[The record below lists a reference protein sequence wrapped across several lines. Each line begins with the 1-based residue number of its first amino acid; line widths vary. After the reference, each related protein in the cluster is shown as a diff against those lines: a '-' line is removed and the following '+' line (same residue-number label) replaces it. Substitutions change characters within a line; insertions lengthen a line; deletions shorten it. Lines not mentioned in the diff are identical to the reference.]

1 MPQLW
6 FFWTM
11 SGITV
16 LVLAVVGVSIWMLI
30 EYLRLPGH
38 FEVRNKL
45 VGEVGVVKA
54 DVTAHQRGKVYIA
67 GAYWDAVCEHGAI
80 AAGRD
85 IQVTAV
91 KDKFLVVRPV
101 DLTGANE
108 PR

>member
-45 VGEVGVVKA
+45 VGEVGAVKA

-85 IQVTAV
+85 IQVIAV